1 MKFSAIIY
9 ALAVFCLSCM
19 NMHAE
24 GVELKRS
31 QWLKKIGASVMDES
45 VLKETFAQVQDSDK
59 VEFVQ
64 RSMKAVSRMP
74 VEPEKRA
81 ASFVNVAVAC
91 IQGSKGDV
99 RYNVIAEVFATV
111 PVPFL
116 PVVTEELSKR
126 FNQEFNK
133 LSDEAYEKIA
143 IAVVEIA
150 AKRNALTDDP
160 AVRDTFVVLVFLR
173 GTDNSDLEAKLLAL
187 FQDDRT
193 KRLVAGWLPAAL
205 NGDYEALLAAADV
218 EPLQIDVNEFQRVI
232 GHSIVQPYLFRM
244 RVGKPYTE
252 TSAVDTFNSCWLT
265 SQTGFDQPTD
275 FGINR
280 LPKPLPEGYQNQ
292 SFTVQC
298 PCWSLVRDPFR
309 LVGHPGE

>member
-1 MKFSAIIY
+1 MERIAAVCAITVCSI
-9 ALAVFCLSCM
+9 SCM
-19 NMHAE
+19 DLRAE

-45 VLKETFAQVQDSDK
+45 VLNETFAQVADSEK

-74 VEPEKRA
+74 VEPEKKA

-91 IQGSKGDV
+91 IQTAKGDV

-111 PVPFL
+111 PVAYL

-133 LSDEAYEKIA
+133 LSDEAYEEIATSVIKIA
-143 IAVVEIA
+143 AE
-150 AKRNALTDDP
+150 RNAQTDDP
-160 AVRDTFVVLVFLR
+160 AVRDTFVVLAFLR
-173 GTDNSDLEAKLLAL
+173 ATDNTELEAKLLAL
-187 FQDDRT
+187 LPDERT
-193 KRLVAGWLPAAL
+193 RRLVAGWLPAAL

-218 EPLQIDVNEFQRVI
+218 EPLDIQAEEFQRQL
-232 GHSIVQPYLFRM
+232 GHSNVDNLLFQLRSG
-244 RVGKPYTE
+244 VSLEQTFSDTWI
-252 TSAVDTFNSCWLT
+252 TSE
-265 SQTGFDQPTD
+265 TGFNQPTD

-280 LPKPLPEGYQNQ
+280 LPRFPVGYQNQ
-292 SFTVQC
+292 ETSVKCKC
-298 PCWSLVRDPFR
+298 PPPRDPWGLSGIQNIR
-309 LVGHPGE
+309 RPKD